1 MKLLLD
7 ESIPRRLGGLFPRS
21 FEIVTVPEM
30 GWAGTRNGELLRK
43 ATEAGFDALVT
54 ADQGIEYQ
62 QNLST
67 LGLRIV
73 VLISPR
79 TRLQELEPLVPKVVD
94 VLQRESTIGVYRV
107 AV

>member
-7 ESIPRRLGGLFPRS
+7 ESVPKRLAGQFPGD
-21 FEIVTVPEM
+21 FETMTVPQI

-43 ATEAGFDALVT
+43 AADAGFDALIT

-67 LGLRIV
+67 LGLRII
-73 VLISPR
+73 VLIAPR

-94 VLQRESTIGVYRV
+94 VLQRESAIGVYRV